1 MDKKSIIT
9 FSNSLRKQ
17 LEQEVE
23 DRAAFYGILPDKVS
37 PVDSEHADSI
47 VIGGKVYNK
56 KIKKQRARLVKEVA
70 EKGYEQ
76 VMDEV
81 TYTWFNRF
89 VALKFMEVNDYLPVR
104 VFSSSEKGRAE
115 PEILTKAADLDF
127 LQLDLDY
134 VLDLKAEGK
143 DEELYHYLIFKICN
157 YLHEIMPFL
166 FEHIEDYTE
175 LLIPEYLLHTD
186 SVLVELNHIIPE
198 KDWKEVEIIG
208 WIYQDYVAPRKEEV
222 FANLK
227 KNVKINK
234 ENIPAATQLF
244 TPKWIVKY
252 MVENSLGRL
261 WLESNPNPTLQDKFE
276 YFIDQETP
284 EPEEKVYS
292 PEEITL
298 LDPAMGSGH
307 ILVYAFDVFY
317 EIYRSM
323 GYLDN
328 EIAPLILNK
337 NLYGLEIDDRATQL
351 AGFALMMQAH
361 KYDRKLFEKDIQL
374 NLCSIQETNNID
386 YIPEQKYPELHR
398 LIEFFED
405 AKEYGSILKM
415 PKFDFDKIDA
425 EYAKF
430 SKNPAIDTFG
440 DVPNSPDAII
450 KQAKLMSSQYDC
462 VVTNPPYMGNKGMN
476 PILKKYSKDNY
487 PDSKS
492 DLFAMFIE
500 SNFNFTKLAGQ
511 LGFMAPYVWMFIS
524 SYEKLR
530 NYLIEQKTITSLIQL
545 EYSGFD
551 GATVPICTFTAKNV
565 HLPNYKGGYVRLSD
579 FRGAINQAP
588 KALEAIKNPDC
599 GWFYTASAADFK
611 KIPGSP
617 IAYWVSDS
625 LLYVYDKS
633 ITLNEIADIKQGLA
647 TADNDRFVRVWSEV
661 EKRKIG
667 FKLQSREEAK
677 DSGLKWF
684 PYNKGGEHRKWY
696 GNQEFVV
703 NWENDGE
710 ELFKMRPKS
719 VIRNPY
725 TYFKPSLSWSKVTSG
740 NFSLRYFPNG
750 FIFDVAG
757 CSIFLNKVEEREVIL
772 GCMNSPIMTRAVN
785 SLSPTLNFEVGQ
797 IASFPIIPQMIENAD
812 GFTSS
817 VEKLIASS
825 KSDWDSYETSWDF
838 TTSPFLKTEFHS
850 PTLEETYSK
859 LRTHWKE
866 MTLEMQRLE
875 EENNRIFIEAYG
887 LQDEL
892 TPGVPLSEI
901 TLTCNPY
908 YRYGKNKSE
917 EELEILLLTDTIKEF
932 ISYAVGC
939 MFGRYSPHKE
949 GLILANQGEGMQE
962 FMEKVTDAEFLPDE
976 DAIIPILDE
985 EYFTDDIVGRFKE
998 FLKVT
1003 FGPEKLSENMDF
1015 IAGALSGSSKKKTRS
1030 SEQIIR
1036 DYFLKDFYK
1045 DHVKMYKKRPIYWLF
1060 TSGKKRA
1067 FNALVYMHRYDRTTL
1082 ARMRTDYLLKLEEK
1096 MDAHREML
1104 SSDDSRNAKE
1114 KAKLAGY
1121 IEEIMAYDELFKN
1134 KADERIEID
1143 LDDGVKENYKL
1154 FDGLVGKI

>member
-23 DRAAFYGILPDKVS
+23 DRAAFYGIRADKVS

-186 SVLVELNHIIPE
+186 SVLVKLNEIIPE
-198 KDWKEVEIIG
+198 EDWKEVEIIG

-351 AGFALMMQAH
+351 AGFALMMQAR
-361 KYDRKLFEKDIQL
+361 KYDRRLFEKDIQL

-405 AKEYGSILKM
+405 AKEYGSILKL

-425 EYAKF
+425 EYTQF

-440 DVPNSPDAII
+440 DVPNSPVAII

-476 PILKKYSKDNY
+476 PVLKKYAKDNY

-492 DLFAMFIE
+492 DLFAIFIE
-500 SNFNFTKLAGQ
+500 HGFDLTKEAGYNTMVTMQ
-511 LGFMAPYVWMFIS
+511 SWMFLS
-524 SYEKLR
+524 SYENFRNKLLN
-530 NYLIEQKTITSLIQL
+530 NYSIQCMVHMTNMVMRIAF
-545 EYSGFD
+545 GTA
-551 GATVPICTFTAKNV
+551 ATAWKKAKR
-565 HLPNYKGGYVRLSD
+565 PEFKGHFSYVRYEDLDENGEPED
-579 FRGAINQAP
+579 FPIQNER
-588 KALEAIKNPDC
+588 LT
-599 GWFYTASAADFK
+599 TASAADFK

-617 IAYWVSDS
+617 IAYWVSDA
-625 LLYVYDKS
+625 LLNVYEKS
-633 ITLNEIADIKQGLA
+633 TTLSKIATPRQGLA
-647 TADNDRFVRVWSEV
+647 TADNDRFLRLWSELNIKNV
-661 EKRKIG
+661 G
-667 FKLQSREEAK
+667 FGFRSREEAK
-677 DSGLKWF
+677 ESGLKWF
-684 PYNKGGEHRKWY
+684 PYNKGGEYRKWY
-696 GNQEFVV
+696 GNQEFVL
-703 NWENDGE
+703 NWENDGYN
-710 ELFKMRPKS
+710 
-719 VIRNPY
+719 IRN
-725 TYFKPSLSWSKVTSG
+725 YFDSNGKLRSRPQNTEYYFLPSVSWSKVTSSG
-740 NFSLRYFPNG
+740 FSLRYYPKG

-757 CSIFLNKVEEREVIL
+757 CSIFLDREEEREMLL
-772 GCMNSPIMTRAVN
+772 GCMNSQIMTKAVN

-797 IASFPIIPQMIENAD
+797 VADFPLPIDVINKASNFISPI
-812 GFTSS
+812 T
-817 VEKLIASS
+817 KLIHIS

-838 TTSPFLKTEFHS
+838 TTSPFLQTEFHR
-850 PTLEETYSK
+850 PTLEETYTNF
-859 LRTHWKE
+859 RAHWKE
-866 MTLEMQRLE
+866 MALEMQRLE

-887 LQDEL
+887 LQDEM
-892 TPGVPLSEI
+892 TPDVPLSEI

-908 YRYGKNKSE
+908 YRYGNNKSE
-917 EELEILLLTDTIKEF
+917 EELETLLLTDTIKEF

-939 MFGRYSPHKE
+939 IFGRYSPHKE

-962 FMEKVTDAEFLPDE
+962 FLERVPDAEFLPDE
-976 DAIIPILDE
+976 DGIIPILDE

-1003 FGPEKLSENMDF
+1003 FGQEKLSENMDF
-1015 IAGALSGSSKKKTRS
+1015 IAQALSSGSKKKTKS
-1030 SEQIIR
+1030 SEQVIR

-1082 ARMRTDYLLKLEEK
+1082 ARMRTEYLLELERR
-1096 MDAHREML
+1096 MDAQRQRF
-1104 SSDDSRNAKE
+1104 SSEDARNAKE

-1121 IEEIMAYDELFKN
+1121 IEEIMAYDEVLKN
-1134 KADERIEID
+1134 KADAYIEID

-1154 FDGLVGKI
+1154 FEGLVGKI

>member
-405 AKEYGSILKM
+405 AKEYGSILKLS
-415 PKFDFDKIDA
+415 KFDFDKIDA
-425 EYAKF
+425 EYTQF

-450 KQAKLMSSQYDC
+450 KQAKLMSDQYDC

-476 PILKKYSKDNY
+476 PILKKYAKDNY

-500 SNFNFTKLAGQ
+500 HGFDLTKDAGYNTMVTMQ
-511 LGFMAPYVWMFIS
+511 SWMFLS
-524 SYEKLR
+524 SYENFR
-530 NYLIEQKTITSLIQL
+530 NNLLNSYSIQCMVHMTNMVMRIAF
-545 EYSGFD
+545 GTA
-551 GATVPICTFTAKNV
+551 ATAWKKAKR
-565 HLPNYKGGYVRLSD
+565 PEFKGHFSYVRYEDLD
-579 FRGAINQAP
+579 ENGEP
-588 KALEAIKNPDC
+588 KEFPIQNKRLT
-599 GWFYTASAADFK
+599 TASAADFR

-617 IAYWVSDS
+617 IVYWVSGNIRNIFKNKS
-625 LLYVYDKS
+625 LS
-633 ITLNEIADIKQGLA
+633 SFADIKKGLS
-647 TADNDRFVRVWSEV
+647 TGNVDVFTRLWYEV
-661 EKRKIG
+661 ELK
-667 FKLQSREEAK
+667 KLEFSCKNRSETNNLNK
-677 DSGLKWF
+677 KWF
-684 PYNKGGEHRKWY
+684 PYMKGGAYRKWY
-696 GNQEFVV
+696 GNKDYIV
-703 NWENDGE
+703 NWENDGDKIKN
-710 ELFKMRPKS
+710 FVDNNGKQRSRPQNLNYYFLRGLTYSAITSYKFS
-719 VIRNPY
+719 V
-725 TYFKPSLSWSKVTSG
+725 
-740 NFSLRYFPNG
+740 RYM
-750 FIFDVAG
+750 DK
-757 CSIFLNKVEEREVIL
+757 SIFGGGGDAIFIKNPNCFMYVFALLNSELATKLLKI
-772 GCMNSPIMTRAVN
+772 I
-785 SLSPTLNFEVGQ
+785 SPTMNFEVGH
-797 IASFPIIPQMIENAD
+797 IINIPIVVQNSSENNFD
-812 GFTSS
+812 KCIYQCIDISR
-817 VEKLIASS
+817 EE
-825 KSDWDSYETSWDF
+825 WDSRETSWDF
-838 TTSPFLKTEFHS
+838 KTNELLRHQTS
-850 PTLEETYSK
+850 SK
-859 LRTHWKE
+859 LEDAYDSYCNYWRDKFFQLHKN
-866 MTLEMQRLE
+866 E
-875 EENNRIFIEAYG
+875 EELNRLFIDIYDLA
-887 LQDEL
+887 DEL
-892 TPGVPLSEI
+892 TPDVPLEDI
-901 TLTCNPY
+901 TILKDET
-908 YRYGKNKSE
+908 RIEDGKLVFNKDV
-917 EELEILLLTDTIKEF
+917 IVKQF

-962 FMEKVTDAEFLPDE
+962 FMERVPDAEFLPDE
-976 DAIIPILDE
+976 DGIIPILDE

-1003 FGPEKLSENMDF
+1003 FEPEKLSENMDF
-1015 IAGALSGSSKKKTRS
+1015 IAGALSSGSKKKTKS
-1030 SEQIIR
+1030 SEQVIR

-1082 ARMRTDYLLKLEEK
+1082 ARMRTEYLLELERR
-1096 MDAHREML
+1096 MDAQRQRF
-1104 SSDDSRNAKE
+1104 SSEDARNAKE

-1121 IEEIMAYDELFKN
+1121 IEEIMAYDEVLKN
-1134 KADERIEID
+1134 KADAYIEID

-1154 FDGLVGKI
+1154 FEGLVGKI

>member
-143 DEELYHYLIFKICN
+143 DEELYHYLILKICN

-186 SVLVELNHIIPE
+186 SVLVELNEIIPE
-198 KDWKEVEIIG
+198 EDWKEVEIIG

-398 LIEFFED
+398 LIKFFED
-405 AKEYGSILKM
+405 AKEYGSILKL
-415 PKFDFDKIDA
+415 PKFDFDKIAA
-425 EYAKF
+425 EYTQF

-450 KQAKLMSSQYDC
+450 KQAKLMSDQYDC

-476 PILKKYSKDNY
+476 PILKKYAKDNY

-500 SNFNFTKLAGQ
+500 HGFDLTKDAGYNTMVTMQ
-511 LGFMAPYVWMFIS
+511 SWMFLS
-524 SYEKLR
+524 SYENFR
-530 NYLIEQKTITSLIQL
+530 NNLLNSYSIQCMVHMTNMVMRIAF
-545 EYSGFD
+545 GTA
-551 GATVPICTFTAKNV
+551 ATAWKKAKR
-565 HLPNYKGGYVRLSD
+565 PEFKGHFSYVRYEDLD
-579 FRGAINQAP
+579 ENGEP
-588 KALEAIKNPDC
+588 KEFPIQNKRLT
-599 GWFYTASAADFK
+599 TASAADFR

-617 IAYWVSDS
+617 IVYWVSGNIRNIFKNKS
-625 LLYVYDKS
+625 LS
-633 ITLNEIADIKQGLA
+633 SFADIKKGLS
-647 TADNDRFVRVWSEV
+647 TGNVDVFTRLWYEV
-661 EKRKIG
+661 ELK
-667 FKLQSREEAK
+667 KLEFSCKNRSETNNLNK
-677 DSGLKWF
+677 KWF
-684 PYNKGGEHRKWY
+684 PYMKGGAYRKWY
-696 GNQEFVV
+696 GNKDYIV
-703 NWENDGE
+703 NWENDGDKIKN
-710 ELFKMRPKS
+710 FVDNNGKQRSRPQNLNYYFLRGLTYSAITSYKFS
-719 VIRNPY
+719 V
-725 TYFKPSLSWSKVTSG
+725 
-740 NFSLRYFPNG
+740 RYM
-750 FIFDVAG
+750 DK
-757 CSIFLNKVEEREVIL
+757 SIFGGGGDAIFIKNPNCFMYVFALLNSELATKLLKI
-772 GCMNSPIMTRAVN
+772 I
-785 SLSPTLNFEVGQ
+785 SPTMNFEVGH
-797 IASFPIIPQMIENAD
+797 IINIPIVVQNSSENNFD
-812 GFTSS
+812 KCIYQCIDISR
-817 VEKLIASS
+817 EE
-825 KSDWDSYETSWDF
+825 WDSRETSWDF
-838 TTSPFLKTEFHS
+838 KTNELLRHQTS
-850 PTLEETYSK
+850 SK
-859 LRTHWKE
+859 LEDAYDSYCNYWRDKFFQLHKN
-866 MTLEMQRLE
+866 E
-875 EENNRIFIEAYG
+875 EELNRLFIDIYDLA
-887 LQDEL
+887 DEL
-892 TPGVPLSEI
+892 TPDVPLEDI
-901 TLTCNPY
+901 TILKDET
-908 YRYGKNKSE
+908 RIEDGKLVFNKDV
-917 EELEILLLTDTIKEF
+917 IVKQF

-962 FMEKVTDAEFLPDE
+962 FMERVPDAEFLPDE
-976 DAIIPILDE
+976 DGIIPILDE

-1003 FGPEKLSENMDF
+1003 FEPEKLSENMDF
-1015 IAGALSGSSKKKTRS
+1015 IAGALSSGSKKKTKS
-1030 SEQIIR
+1030 SEQVIR

-1082 ARMRTDYLLKLEEK
+1082 ARMRTEYLLELERR
-1096 MDAHREML
+1096 MDAQRQRF
-1104 SSDDSRNAKE
+1104 SSEDARNAKE

-1121 IEEIMAYDELFKN
+1121 IEEIMAYDEVLKN
-1134 KADERIEID
+1134 KADAYIEID

-1154 FDGLVGKI
+1154 FEGLVGKI